1 MEAAQRA
8 RGSFTEKDNLC
19 GDALLGI
26 VCRGHGELTEL
37 LRLSTI
43 IPPAFASAAAAA
55 EAAKK
60 EPTASG
66 SGYGYFTS
74 LFGVATKNEKDEP
87 DDNKYNSILFDFT
100 YLRNPEK
107 FENLIAS
114 TDTSTGTDMRALEAE
129 FASTHRNTLADMY
142 RLFGSIYTYYRDL
155 QKFVTDLSAGKF
167 LQCTVESVLIDT
179 EGRQLLCEATYLYGM
194 MLLLMERHIPGAVR
208 ERIVIAFLRYCGEA
222 GDLSRFDEICTLV
235 RCTNSA
241 VATAGR
247 TSSDLCEE
255 KLFSRYPLP
264 PTFIRSLIGCLLSD
278 DIYVQSPIFPSF
290 SHRTMRLA
298 KQSSMLYVILYFQT
312 STLHVEKGTMRE
324 IVDKFFNNQ
333 WVVSLYNGMLVD
345 VSEQWARFDAASLAL
360 GTWLQLPNMEV
371 LYRMNAKSFGQCLCD
386 LRTYL
391 TRGVLTDNF
400 FLDNIDGLFDCL
412 RRCNVALRWRLLH
425 HPKNTNTPAGAKPEK
440 KGLDTKKEEIVSIN
454 DGNILTMM
462 LLISR
467 FEEKL
472 KAIISHLIAEKSNI
486 WEASRTKAAQRM
498 MELSHYFSGEQALAD
513 VERNEPLMGWFASF
527 ADEIRSLSRG
537 NGTPQVVIGK
547 KIQFCIESLEDI
559 NEFDL
564 SSQAK
569 ITLQST
575 KDVLLQMA
583 RMERIT
589 SETLGT
595 IESISDMSYGQEAI
609 ESYVPAIHMSVKKD
623 PSTVSY
629 LHGLFL
635 KLSSCIQ
642 TASFRLEQAS
652 SEQLDVVK
660 AYHSSFIERLV
671 RNTLA
676 VVPSSIFSVLLQ
688 IADMKEKLCMI
699 PSKIETESLRDI
711 AQIDERYKLS
721 LLTYEISVFAEGIF
735 SMHTIS
741 VGRIE
746 IKPREIFDRGLR
758 KALCQHVSVILHRT
772 LQFQFRG
779 DVKPGAIVDFQS
791 DSTRT
796 FSLLI
801 SRLDGLKYALEQTQ
815 DYIGTSGLKLW
826 DEEFS
831 RIIAF
836 NVEQESNKYM
846 RNKVSSSL
854 SCHQSADVPIPLF
867 APTDTE
873 PLYVSFIG
881 RVMSSLLKMTEPQ
894 ATIFSLECNGW
905 FLPDGTEACGSQMF
919 HFLHRAV
926 QVWGLVGLD
935 MLLSF
940 RVLNELQR
948 FVKFYHS
955 AVKSHGVL
963 LEQIRDTFYPD
974 WKTPHDPLKLFASAT
989 KKTEKLMTPVA
1000 TCVRRVGQAQILRK
1014 MIRDELRLT
1023 TNVDA
1028 EQMQQSLAIANE
1040 VLLGI
1045 FDKRNS
1051 ECSDS
1056 SPENSM
1062 GSYDHISEMFT
1073 GTGGSDP
1080 LLTIFLT
1087 IEPMEG
1093 LQVVLSMFVIS
1104 HMESLK
1110 YDRDFGSLVR
1120 AKDEV
1125 PFDGWPLV
1133 AGMASILKQFHP
1145 SFAASFFASLSQ
1157 FVRAGIQVSL
1167 TPKNKS
1173 SRKEEPQQL
1182 PVYITNTLIF
1192 MCQLCSLSG
1201 IDRSVLHEHIP
1212 EHLISLIPTN
1222 L

>member
-1 MEAAQRA
+1 
-8 RGSFTEKDNLC
+8 
-19 GDALLGI
+19 
-26 VCRGHGELTEL
+26 
-37 LRLSTI
+37 
-43 IPPAFASAAAAA
+43 
-55 EAAKK
+55 
-60 EPTASG
+60 
-66 SGYGYFTS
+66 
-74 LFGVATKNEKDEP
+74 
-87 DDNKYNSILFDFT
+87 
-100 YLRNPEK
+100 
-107 FENLIAS
+107 
-114 TDTSTGTDMRALEAE
+114 
-129 FASTHRNTLADMY
+129 
-142 RLFGSIYTYYRDL
+142 
-155 QKFVTDLSAGKF
+155 
-167 LQCTVESVLIDT
+167 
-179 EGRQLLCEATYLYGM
+179 
-194 MLLLMERHIPGAVR
+194 
-208 ERIVIAFLRYCGEA
+208 
-222 GDLSRFDEICTLV
+222 
-235 RCTNSA
+235 
-241 VATAGR
+241 
-247 TSSDLCEE
+247 
-255 KLFSRYPLP
+255 
-264 PTFIRSLIGCLLSD
+264 
-278 DIYVQSPIFPSF
+278 
-290 SHRTMRLA
+290 
-298 KQSSMLYVILYFQT
+298 
-312 STLHVEKGTMRE
+312 
-324 IVDKFFNNQ
+324 
-333 WVVSLYNGMLVD
+333 
-345 VSEQWARFDAASLAL
+345 
-360 GTWLQLPNMEV
+360 
-371 LYRMNAKSFGQCLCD
+371 
-386 LRTYL
+386 
-391 TRGVLTDNF
+391 
-400 FLDNIDGLFDCL
+400 
-412 RRCNVALRWRLLH
+412 
-425 HPKNTNTPAGAKPEK
+425 
-440 KGLDTKKEEIVSIN
+440 
-454 DGNILTMM
+454 
-462 LLISR
+462 
-467 FEEKL
+467 
-472 KAIISHLIAEKSNI
+472 
-486 WEASRTKAAQRM
+486 
-498 MELSHYFSGEQALAD
+498 
-513 VERNEPLMGWFASF
+513 
-527 ADEIRSLSRG
+527 
-537 NGTPQVVIGK
+537 
-547 KIQFCIESLEDI
+547 
-559 NEFDL
+559 
-564 SSQAK
+564 
-569 ITLQST
+569 
-575 KDVLLQMA
+575 
-583 RMERIT
+583 
-589 SETLGT
+589 
-595 IESISDMSYGQEAI
+595 
-609 ESYVPAIHMSVKKD
+609 
-623 PSTVSY
+623 
-629 LHGLFL
+629 
-635 KLSSCIQ
+635 
-642 TASFRLEQAS
+642 
-652 SEQLDVVK
+652 
-660 AYHSSFIERLV
+660 
-671 RNTLA
+671 
-676 VVPSSIFSVLLQ
+676 
-688 IADMKEKLCMI
+688 
-699 PSKIETESLRDI
+699 
-711 AQIDERYKLS
+711 
-721 LLTYEISVFAEGIF
+721 
-735 SMHTIS
+735 
-741 VGRIE
+741 
-746 IKPREIFDRGLR
+746 
-758 KALCQHVSVILHRT
+758 
-772 LQFQFRG
+772 
-779 DVKPGAIVDFQS
+779 
-791 DSTRT
+791 
-796 FSLLI
+796 
-801 SRLDGLKYALEQTQ
+801 
-815 DYIGTSGLKLW
+815 
-826 DEEFS
+826 
-831 RIIAF
+831 
-836 NVEQESNKYM
+836 M